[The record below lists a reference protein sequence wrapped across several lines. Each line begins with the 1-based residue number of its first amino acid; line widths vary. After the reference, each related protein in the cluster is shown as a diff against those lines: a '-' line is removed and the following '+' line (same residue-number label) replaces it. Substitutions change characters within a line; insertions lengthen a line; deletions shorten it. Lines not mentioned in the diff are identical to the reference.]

1 MLSKKKQKTQSF
13 WASKVFFVL
22 VLGKK
27 LLKLRKI
34 FLIMNEV
41 GQLSKSREFLAMNY
55 SMFNVHRS
63 IIYSPILEMS
73 TRLII
78 FFPTSLST
86 RFPPARPFS
95 PLISAPTGS
104 LGWGLV
110 TKWAQ
115 LLITYPAQCEIEV
128 R

>member
-41 GQLSKSREFLAMNY
+41 GQLSKSREFLAMNN
-55 SMFNVHRS
+55 SMF
-63 IIYSPILEMS
+63 
-73 TRLII
+73 
-78 FFPTSLST
+78 
-86 RFPPARPFS
+86 
-95 PLISAPTGS
+95 
-104 LGWGLV
+104 
-110 TKWAQ
+110 
-115 LLITYPAQCEIEV
+115 IEV
-128 R
+128 